1 MTDHKQ
7 RLLGLGMAAGVCC
20 LSMNAAC
27 NQRTESLDLAGVYTQ
42 PQSSICLVLNG
53 PKRTLLMTEGT
64 EVLSYGTYFVKW
76 KHLYCT
82 RNQKQ
87 IVIGKVRGDRIETD
101 AGLFIKKSI

>member
-1 MTDHKQ
+1 
-7 RLLGLGMAAGVCC
+7 
-20 LSMNAAC
+20 
-27 NQRTESLDLAGVYTQ
+27 
-42 PQSSICLVLNG
+42 
-53 PKRTLLMTEGT
+53 MTEGT